1 MKIKMM
7 IFAILTAILIFSC
20 TPEIDDDYIRIDFS
34 NLSQFCLY
42 NTDSSDV
49 VLVKVN
55 YQGHPSRNGV
65 FLEDT
70 IHTENV
76 LYFRP
81 DENSNWIY
89 RYTFRPDSDIFA
101 AKREGNDVFFIQNAN
116 TDTFYYKINV
126 LTGFAVDTL
135 ENIDYISSLSIS
147 HTDSLDSLFIL
158 NLDNFKPYGQWK
170 DEIINLYR

>member
-1 MKIKMM
+1 MKIKVVLFTV
-7 IFAILTAILIFSC
+7 FASILFFSC
-20 TPEIDDDYIRIDFS
+20 TPEIEDDYVRIEFS
-34 NLSQFCLY
+34 NLNQFCLY

-65 FLEDT
+65 SLEDT
-70 IHTENV
+70 VYTENV
-76 LYFRP
+76 LFFRP
-81 DENSNWIY
+81 DVNSNWIY

-101 AKREGNDVFFIQNAN
+101 AKREGNNVFFVQNAKQ
-116 TDTFYYKINV
+116 DTFYYRIDV
-126 LTGFAVDTL
+126 LAGLVEDSL
-135 ENIDYISSLSIS
+135 ESIDYISTLTVS

-158 NLDNFKPYGQWK
+158 SLNKFKSYRQWK